1 MAELPT
7 ATTIDPR
14 LRAYLDAELRQAEAD
29 FPRLT
34 APAVRRRRGRVP
46 FVALLGAA
54 AVLLAMVV
62 VGTQL
67 LGRTNSGPAAVQLGP
82 DGLPSSIGGEPV
94 LRGGAIAR
102 QATSGGSFLAGGTL
116 TLASDPCPM
125 QAAPSAAPCV
135 EAWALA
141 DPAGDGPRFGL
152 VGIAAAPGFVHTS
165 GALTVVRVDAV
176 GASGATASPC
186 ADCLGTLAVEAVVW
200 RQPTKG
206 PMPPDASPPLGGE
219 VFDALVPDFVATVGR
234 DGTAIV
240 GYTPKAYLIGPFPE
254 IPGSPSN
261 PPQEPPAPVY
271 GEDLTTLVGHMVAG
285 VGFVPLGATAPPAA
299 SAMVAP
305 SAAPALDL
313 STRPWYTMSADG
325 GCPANAPAEP
335 LSACSGGGPSRPGYL
350 ELFAGTLDGRTSV
363 HVNRSLPV
371 SAGLW
376 VGRGSLPSASG
387 PYGTKILYW
396 LYDGTQSELH
406 VADAV
411 SGRDDTVLT
420 TPNVIDGAVM
430 DPASGTVYFNPLDAT
445 GRRDLGIWRLA
456 AGATA
461 PTRLLPPAS
470 HAYTGSQQWDR
481 QLLLTPDGTRLVV
494 RDCENLSCTVAVYRA
509 ADGVLVTRTTGLAP
523 DAAYGVTDTELIV
536 GLGCGSGCAIGAVDL
551 ASGGVRTITSD
562 PCTAS
567 GTGLLG
573 ATSGGSPVLLVSA
586 AAGGSCVANGALL
599 SVDLTSGSV
608 GTVRAGAASGASGDG
623 LGLAI
628 TMDGYQG
635 YAAPAGW
642 ALLAPGGS
650 LARTNHTGSLVPHLV
665 SLSGGA
671 DVPLAVQ
678 PVLSH

>member
-7 ATTIDPR
+7 ETTIDPR
-14 LRAYLDAELRQAEAD
+14 LRAYLDAELRHAEAD

-34 APAVRRRRGRVP
+34 APAVPRRRRRVP
-46 FVALLGAA
+46 FATLLGAA
-54 AVLLAMVV
+54 AVLLATVV

-67 LGRTNSGPAAVQLGP
+67 LGRTNSGPAAVHLGP

-94 LRGGAIAR
+94 LRGGAIGA
-102 QATSGGSFLAGGTL
+102 QATGGGSFLAGGTL

-135 EAWALA
+135 ESWALA
-141 DPAGDGPRFGL
+141 DAAGSDPRFGL
-152 VGIAAAPGFVHTS
+152 VGIVAAPGFVHTS

-206 PMPPDASPPLGGE
+206 PMPPDASPPQGGE

-254 IPGSPSN
+254 TPGSPSN

-271 GEDLTTLVGHMVAG
+271 ADDLTTLVGHMVAG

-313 STRPWYTMSADG
+313 STRPWYTMSAIG

-350 ELFAGTLDGRTSV
+350 ELFAGTLDGRTRV

-376 VGRGSLPSASG
+376 VGRGSLPSGSG

-420 TPNVIDGAVM
+420 TRAVIYGAVL
-430 DPASGTVYFNPLDAT
+430 DPASGAVYYNPLDASS
-445 GRRDLGIWRLA
+445 RHDLGVWRLD

-461 PTRLLPPAS
+461 PTFLVPPAS

-494 RDCENLSCTVAVYRA
+494 RDCENLSCAVAVYRTD
-509 ADGVLVTRTTGLAP
+509 DGALVATATGL
-523 DAAYGVTDTELIV
+523 DTVYGATDTELIV
-536 GLGCGSGCAIGAVDL
+536 GLGCGSGCAVGAVDL
-551 ASGGVRTITSD
+551 ASGRVRTVTSD
-562 PCTAS
+562 ACAAS
-567 GTGLLG
+567 GGGVLG
-573 ATSGGSPVLLVSA
+573 ASSDGSPVLLVSA
-586 AAGGSCVANGALL
+586 STAAGCGDDGAVL
-599 SVDLTSGSV
+599 SVDLTTGSV
-608 GTVRAGAASGASGDG
+608 GTVWAGAAPKASGDG
-623 LGLAI
+623 LVLAPV
-628 TMDGYQG
+628 MDGYQG
-635 YAAPAGW
+635 YVTPAGW
-642 ALLAPGGS
+642 GLLAPGGN
-650 LARTNHTGSLVPHLV
+650 LAWTNHTGSLVPLLV
-665 SLSGGA
+665 SLSGGTEL
-671 DVPLAVQ
+671 PLAVQ
-678 PVLSH
+678 PVFSH